1 MYYRISEW
9 IDSVMKNGM
18 PKDVISVCFNLYD
31 DISVFLILIK
41 KKYQIYV
48 HI

>member
-18 PKDVISVCFNLYD
+18 PKEVISVCFNLYD
-31 DISVFLILIK
+31 DIGALKSAPQTVPSN
-41 KKYQIYV
+41 
-48 HI
+48 